1 MPGATEAFTS
11 AGTTI
16 AISASTP
23 ATIDEAGYSPLTFT
37 DIGEVTDG
45 GEHGRT
51 YNIVTHNPLATRG
64 TVKLKGSFDDG
75 TITLQMAYAPGN
87 AGQALL
93 ETALDDD
100 EFYAFEITLQDG
112 TIRYFQAMVSGN
124 PINVG
129 GVDSVTSATATLA
142 IKSGTIVTVLPA

>member
-1 MPGATEAFTS
+1 MAGSTEAFTS

-16 AISASTP
+16 AISAGTP
-23 ATIDEAGYSPLTFT
+23 ATINEAGYSPLTYT
-37 DIGEVTDG
+37 TIGEVTDA
-45 GEHGRT
+45 GEFGRT
-51 YNIVTHNPLATRG
+51 YNIVNHNPLATRG

-75 TITLQMAYAPGN
+75 TMQLQMAYAPGD

-100 EFYAFEITLQDG
+100 DFYAFEVTLQDG
-112 TIRYFQAMVSGN
+112 TIKYFQAMVSAN
-124 PINVG
+124 PTAIG
-129 GVDSVTSATATLA
+129 GVDTVTGANVQLA